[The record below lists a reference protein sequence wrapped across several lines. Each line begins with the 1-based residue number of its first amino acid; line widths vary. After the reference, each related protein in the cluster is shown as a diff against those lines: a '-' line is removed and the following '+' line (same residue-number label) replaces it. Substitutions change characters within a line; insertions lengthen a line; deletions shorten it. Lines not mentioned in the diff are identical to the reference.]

1 MKIGFFRT
9 PLFGMLKNPQIQ
21 TYTVL
26 VHYTENAMPQTI
38 EFFALHH
45 WSWVDLGDECAIIPI
60 MASGGQREHA
70 KLTPPH
76 TQNRPMGANSTIFPT
91 TQQISRNFSHL
102 APALRPYLC
111 SAAHRFPGPV
121 QLYPAARTKFPKSYQ
136 KNMKTASR
144 LQKLPSTNTSFSP
157 RAVHNF
163 KKFENQPQSR
173 IQPDLNPRPCDRE
186 SRTLRTTPPRARAKH
201 RAIPRH
207 LSLLVFNRTLRVN
220 FAHFPAFPIVDKL
233 LKPCANG
240 NDVTVM

>member
-1 MKIGFFRT
+1 MCNNSNHGQWRT
-9 PLFGMLKNPQIQ
+9 
-21 TYTVL
+21 
-26 VHYTENAMPQTI
+26 E
-38 EFFALHH
+38 
-45 WSWVDLGDECAIIPI
+45 
-60 MASGGQREHA
+60 REHA

-207 LSLLVFNRTLRVN
+207 LSLLVLNRTLRVK
-220 FAHFPAFPIVDKL
+220 FAHFPAFPIVGQL